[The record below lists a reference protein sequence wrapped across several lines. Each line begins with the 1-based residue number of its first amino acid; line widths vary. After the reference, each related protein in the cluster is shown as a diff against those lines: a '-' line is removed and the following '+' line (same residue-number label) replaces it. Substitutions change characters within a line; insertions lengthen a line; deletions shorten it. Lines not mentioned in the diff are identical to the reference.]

1 MLKIADNE
9 NEKLQQENKTLANK
23 LKASDIENDTK
34 QTIEE
39 LFHTKNKLQDE
50 LTQYFQK
57 TNEENQLI
65 YNEQINKLG
74 IIFKLVNSRQKVIE
88 IVISHQLRE
97 GYH

>member
-50 LTQYFQK
+50 FTQYFQK

-65 YNEQINKLG
+65 CKVRKISLFIMNKL
-74 IIFKLVNSRQKVIE
+74 INWE
-88 IVISHQLRE
+88 
-97 GYH
+97 

>member
-65 YNEQINKLG
+65 CKVRKISLFIMNKL
-74 IIFKLVNSRQKVIE
+74 INWE
-88 IVISHQLRE
+88 
-97 GYH
+97 

>member
-50 LTQYFQK
+50 LTQCFQK

-65 YNEQINKLG
+65 CKVRKISLFIMNKL
-74 IIFKLVNSRQKVIE
+74 INWE
-88 IVISHQLRE
+88 
-97 GYH
+97 